1 MAFEAQLRYSNGMY
15 CASTRRRL
23 IECLL
28 IFVCLPLLIA
38 WLKPRGYIYG
48 ILWLLMAFCAQLL
61 QHQYGWKFKDDWNWK
76 GLSGKEVKRI
86 VLRFIPFGAALLWFT
101 WYTIP
106 GELFSL
112 PNRSLIMWA
121 TIMVVYPPLSILP
134 QEVIYRS
141 FFLRRYTPLVRN
153 PDHVRI
159 LCALAF
165 GWMHVIMLNWP
176 AVVFSAIGGLLFADT
191 YQRSKSL
198 AAVCFEHMLYGCFLF
213 TIGLGYYFFHGNAM
227 R

>member
-1 MAFEAQLRYSNGMY
+1 MYS
-15 CASTRRRL
+15 ASTYRRL

-28 IFVCLPLLIA
+28 IFILLPVVIA
-38 WLKPRGYIYG
+38 VTKPLGMVYS
-48 ILWLLMAFCAQLL
+48 ILWLLTAFCAQSL
-61 QHQYGWKFKDDWNWK
+61 QYQYGWTFKSDWNWK
-76 GLSGKEVKRI
+76 GFTWPHARYI
-86 VLRFIPFGAALLWFT
+86 ILRFLPFGAAMLWFT
-101 WYTIP
+101 WYMIP
-106 GELFSL
+106 DQLFAL
-112 PNRSLIMWA
+112 PKQSMIMWA
-121 TIMVVYPPLSILP
+121 TIMLLYPPLSILP

-159 LCALAF
+159 LCAIAF
-165 GWMHVIMLNWP
+165 GWMHIIMLNWV
-176 AVVFSAIGGLLFADT
+176 AVVFSVIGGVLFADT
-191 YQRSKSL
+191 YQKTKSL